1 MRAPS
6 FLSHSTPK
14 SILSSSSLPSSTLRM
29 RPLPPS
35 TEKNS
40 CTYVRFGR
48 RRGVRCPTTPFAF
61 RHALALP
68 LPEEEEKMYAYHVLV
83 RERVRGN
90 GSAARKG
97 RKGRDH
103 RQRILCTWNKAGTR
117 LEHTPKTSSAMP
129 SESGSSACNKML
141 SELFTS
147 ASLPRPERDGTETG
161 SEWWALLSLL
171 SDRHFDDSFAQ
182 VPLTVIYRRNR

>member
-1 MRAPS
+1 MRAVHPPS
-6 FLSHSTPK
+6 SVTQHPNP
-14 SILSSSSLPSSTLRM
+14 SSLPS
-29 RPLPPS
+29 PP
-35 TEKNS
+35 EKNS
-40 CTYVRFGR
+40 CTYVRR
-48 RRGVRCPTTPFAF
+48 RSVRCPTSPFAF

-129 SESGSSACNKML
+129 PESGSACNKML

-161 SEWWALLSLL
+161 RAGRPGS
-171 SDRHFDDSFAQ
+171 
-182 VPLTVIYRRNR
+182 